1 MGRDVVFPELE
12 TSRKSL
18 TKKERLV
25 MLVAQDFKCAT
36 PDCKGKPAI
45 AEHVTPVKMGNRA
58 KPTILLCK
66 SCADAKTKIDVATIA
81 AGHRKA
87 GRTGQYAR
95 RKKNGGTKIPARAN
109 PWPKRKFPKRIKP

>member
-1 MGRDVVFPELE
+1 
-12 TSRKSL
+12 
-18 TKKERLV
+18 

-45 AEHVTPVKMGNRA
+45 AEHTDPVAMGNKE
-58 KPTILLCK
+58 KPDCLLCQA
-66 SCADAKTKIDVATIA
+66 CADAKTKIDVAIIA

-95 RKKNGGTKIPARAN
+95 RKRRGGTKIPARVN
-109 PWPKRKFPKRIKP
+109 PWPKRKFPKAAKKSGTKS